1 VIVTRTQLLILIG
14 LGIAIVALFVG
25 AYFLVLQP
33 RASRT
38 PAATLP
44 LATVPPNPLLMTRAP
59 LCRDAVRSSLSAL
72 GLPGEGSLDPQASA
86 LEIRL
91 TRPSAAVEGE
101 VPAGEIWSAF
111 EAALAARAE
120 GCDGYG
126 TLVVLVGGFRAQV
139 GVEHL
144 LAWEA
149 GSIDDGTL
157 STRVELTR

>member
-1 VIVTRTQLLILIG
+1 LIG

-33 RASRT
+33 RFSRA

-44 LATVPPNPLLMTRAP
+44 LATVPPDPLLMTRVP
-59 LCRDAVRSSLSAL
+59 LCRDAVRASLSAA
-72 GLPGEGSLDPQASA
+72 GLPGEAGLDPQTST

-91 TRPSAAVEGE
+91 TRPSAVVEGE
-101 VPAGEIWSAF
+101 LPAGEIWSAF
-111 EAALAARAE
+111 EAALAARAQ
-120 GCDGYG
+120 GCEGYG
-126 TLVVLVGGFRAQV
+126 TVVVLVAGFRAQV

-149 GSIDDGTL
+149 GTIDDGTL
-157 STRVELTR
+157 SARVELTR

>member
-1 VIVTRTQLLILIG
+1 MTRTQLLILIG
-14 LGIAIVALFVG
+14 LGVAIVALFVG

-33 RASRT
+33 RLSRT
-38 PAATLP
+38 PVATVP
-44 LATVPPNPLLMTRAP
+44 LATVPPDPVLMTRVP
-59 LCRDAVRSSLSAL
+59 LCRDAVRSSLLAR
-72 GLPGEGSLDPQASA
+72 GLPGEGALDPQASA

-91 TRPSAAVEGE
+91 TRPSAAAEGD

-120 GCDGYG
+120 GCEGYG
-126 TLVVLVGGFRAQV
+126 TVVVLAGGFRAQV

-149 GSIDDGTL
+149 GTIDDGVL

>member
-1 VIVTRTQLLILIG
+1 MTRTQLLILIG

-33 RASRT
+33 RSSRT
-38 PAATLP
+38 PVPTLP
-44 LATVPPNPLLMTRAP
+44 LATVPPNPLLMTRVP
-59 LCRDAVRSSLSAL
+59 LCQDTVRASLSAA
-72 GLPGEGSLDPQASA
+72 GLPGEVILDPQTST
-86 LEIRL
+86 LQIRL

-101 VPAGEIWSAF
+101 LPAGEIWGAF
-111 EAALAARAE
+111 EAALAAHAE
-120 GCDGYG
+120 GCAGYG

-149 GSIDDGTL
+149 GTLDDGTL
-157 STRVELTR
+157 SARVELTR